1 MAQEDFQKLLS
12 VNTAHCAVQMQRR
25 SLLSKVLVELAAAAQ
40 VLNTEDDTEPHPAS
54 IPTACPPW
62 SSAFHQ
68 LKTFGCEHETRNGTK

>member
-1 MAQEDFQKLLS
+1 MHGPRRLPEI
-12 VNTAHCAVQMQRR
+12 AVCEHG
-25 SLLSKVLVELAAAAQ
+25 SLCCPNAEELAAAAQ
-40 VLNTEDDTEPHPAS
+40 VLNTEDDAEPHPAS